1 MYNKTKTN
9 EITYKFMA
17 TIEVLQEDGSGCY
30 MEVVDIYDSIKDVF
44 SDFLQYKSKGQ
55 KPRYIKIKGPGYYIE
70 ISKSLDLCSVN
81 IDLEKLITNEV
92 KCEVLDQFIRLMDDN
107 AAVIEL

>member
-30 MEVVDIYDSIKDVF
+30 MEVEDAYDSIKDVF
-44 SDFLQYKSKGQ
+44 SDFLKYKAKGQ
-55 KPRYIKIKGPGYYIE
+55 KPRYIKIEGTGYHIE
-70 ISKSLDLCSVN
+70 ISKSLDICSFN
-81 IDLEKLITNEV
+81 IDLDKLITNEV
-92 KCEVLDQFIRLMDDN
+92 KCDVLDQFIKLMEDN
-107 AAVIEL
+107 AAVIE

>member
-1 MYNKTKTN
+1 MYNKTKAN

-30 MEVVDIYDSIKDVF
+30 MEVEDNYNSLKDVF
-44 SDFLQYKSKGQ
+44 SDFLKYKAKGQ
-55 KPRYIKIKGPGYYIE
+55 KPRYIKIEGTGYHIE

-92 KCEVLDQFIRLMDDN
+92 KCEVLDQFIRLMEDN
-107 AAVIEL
+107 AAVIE

>member
-1 MYNKTKTN
+1 MHNKTNTN

-30 MEVVDIYDSIKDVF
+30 MEVEDTYDSIKDLF
-44 SDFLQYKSKGQ
+44 RDFLQYMKKGQ
-55 KPRYIKIKGPGYYIE
+55 KPRYIKIKGTGYYIE

-92 KCEVLDQFIRLMDDN
+92 KCEVLDQFIRLMEDN
-107 AAVIEL
+107 AAVIE